1 MIKLKTEVNKSAV
14 MQELQAKAIEGFK
27 DSWQPELQVQAYM
40 NGVHDL
46 FKLLRLGVV
55 VGRSEQLVCYLCN
68 EDGWITENKGDILE
82 HRLCKCEKAK

>member
-14 MQELQAKAIEGFK
+14 MRELQAKAIEGFK

-46 FKLLRLGVV
+46 FKLLRLGDV
-55 VGRSEQLVCYLCN
+55 VGQSEQLSQ
-68 EDGWITENKGDILE
+68 
-82 HRLCKCEKAK
+82 CKCGNTVQVECDDCKDDRIRSEYI

>member
-14 MQELQAKAIEGFK
+14 MRELQAKAIEGFK

-46 FKLLRLGVV
+46 FKLLRLGDVV
-55 VGRSEQLVCYLCN
+55 KP
-68 EDGWITENKGDILE
+68 KGTFCQTPDKCQMSYYHQIGDYY
-82 HRLCKCEKAK
+82 CSKCEKTGLA

>member
-14 MQELQAKAIEGFK
+14 MRELQAKAIEGFK
-27 DSWQPELQVQAYM
+27 DSWLPELQVQAYM

-55 VGRSEQLVCYLCN
+55 VGQSEQLVCYTCN
-68 EDGWITENKGDILE
+68 CTKGNAPEGDNFCNMCD
-82 HRLCKCEKAK
+82 HYF

>member
-14 MQELQAKAIEGFK
+14 MRELQAKAIEGFK

-46 FKLLRLGVV
+46 FKLLRLGDVV
-55 VGRSEQLVCYLCN
+55 WQSEQLPQDKFCKVCNLPT
-68 EDGWITENKGDILE
+68 DGE
-82 HRLCKCEKAK
+82 KCYSKRCPV